1 MQQLA
6 NLLGDEGVSFGDPRG
21 RRQGDVVVPLLVMAG
36 FGVAFTVMAAAK
48 FRLEDA
54 KAYYG

>member
-1 MQQLA
+1 MKAFRSVILQGGGM
-6 NLLGDEGVSFGDPRG
+6 GDI
-21 RRQGDVVVPLLVMAG
+21 VVPLLVMAG